1 MRVRKMIKSVFIAW
15 ALGVC
20 QSLWAAGNSG
30 WEAEVGKPAGSF
42 LEQAFERGR
51 SADVE
56 SAFVSA
62 GLAARAIDRNL
73 STFWEAD
80 TNETA
85 WVAVELKAPTEVS
98 SVFMSWTAAV
108 PEAGVVEV
116 SQDGKTWE
124 SVGSFDNGFPG
135 MALLVPCEV
144 VGKVRYVRVACRKRY
159 TKVWNGGD
167 RYKLRELAVNPELP
181 SFMAEY
187 RKPVARDYS
196 DDDALKQADQMLGRM
211 SPDQKLAYLIGNR
224 RGGFST
230 RPFPEI
236 DLPALRMTDATM
248 GLKQPPNTAFPAA
261 ILLAAT
267 WDPELAALQGKT
279 IGEEARHNG
288 IQMLLGPGMNI
299 YRDAANGRNYEYLG
313 EDPFLAS
320 GMAVAYIRA
329 LQREGVIAT
338 AKHFAANNIETGK
351 TALNMEISERAL
363 REIYF
368 PAFKAAVQQGGAKA
382 VMTAYNLLNGQYC
395 AENPWL
401 IKTVLETEWGF
412 NGILISD
419 WLSTYDPV
427 MCFNAGLC
435 LEMPHERAWDAPLLK
450 ALLAAGVISEDE
462 LNDKVRTIL
471 YTGYSMDAFD
481 RPGVDSSFPAGTAGQ
496 AAHAEKIAEEGIVLL
511 KNRDHLLP
519 LSAQEVKKIIL
530 TGPMVNELPPSG
542 SGSGAVQYQKGVS
555 PVGIRQAF
563 ESILGPGRLVVCAT
577 PEAFDA
583 LDETEIASAD
593 AIVVCV
599 GFNQKGWGTT
609 VPEGECFDR
618 PFGLTREQDDLV
630 ARCAKA
636 NPRTVV
642 AITAGGGIDMRAWN
656 DSAGAILHT
665 WYTGTTGGTPLAKI
679 LFGEI
684 NPSGRL
690 PISIECRR
698 EDSPAAIYPARS
710 GKSAINGWLLSG
722 ISCEED
728 ILVGYRWYDTKN
740 LPVLYPFGFGLS
752 YTDFAF
758 SDLGVT
764 VSGRDDSLDVAV
776 LVTVKNTGVRAGKE
790 TVQVYV
796 HDRESSFIR
805 PVRELKGFAKVE
817 LQAGESRKVTVHLDR
832 CAFMF
837 FDPEQKQWVLEP
849 GEFEIQVGGSSRDLP
864 LREAIGLRS
873 R

>member
-1 MRVRKMIKSVFIAW
+1 MLF
-15 ALGVC
+15 
-20 QSLWAAGNSG
+20 
-30 WEAEVGKPAGSF
+30 
-42 LEQAFERGR
+42 
-51 SADVE
+51 
-56 SAFVSA
+56 A
-62 GLAARAIDRNL
+62 GLAIAVNAQEKEPSFLSRALEEGPSAAVKNTTASSGNPADAADRNL
-73 STFWEAD
+73 KTSWTAD
-80 TNETA
+80 TNENA
-85 WVAVELKAPTEVS
+85 WIAVQLEEPADIR

-108 PEAGVVEV
+108 PEKGKVQV
-116 SQDGKTWE
+116 SRDAVNWRE
-124 SVGSFDNGFPG
+124 VGSFSNGFPG
-135 MALLVPCEV
+135 MALFVPCRPIV
-144 VGKVRYVRVACRKRY
+144 KARFVRVLCLKRY
-159 TKVWNGGD
+159 TKQWNGGN
-167 RYKLRELAVNPELP
+167 RYRLRELAVNPELP

-187 RKPVARDYS
+187 RKPVARNYS
-196 DDDALKQADQMLGRM
+196 DNHALKQTDQMLARM
-211 SPDQKLAYLIGNR
+211 SLDQKLAYLIGNCR
-224 RGGFST
+224 AGFST

-236 DLPALRMTDATM
+236 DLPPLRMTDATM

-267 WDPELAALQGKT
+267 WNPELAALQGKT

-299 YRDAANGRNYEYLG
+299 YRDAGSGRNYEYLG
-313 EDPFLAS
+313 EDPFLAAE
-320 GMAVAYIRA
+320 MAVAYIRS
-329 LQREGVIAT
+329 LQREGIIAT
-338 AKHFAANNIETGK
+338 AKHFVANNIETGK

-368 PAFKAAVQQGGAKA
+368 PAFKAAVQQGGVKA

-401 IKTVLETEWGF
+401 LKTVLEQEWGF

-419 WLSTYDPV
+419 WFSTYDPV

-435 LEMPHERAWDAPLLK
+435 LEMPHARAWDAPLLK

-471 YTGYSMDAFD
+471 YTGYNMDAFD
-481 RPGVDSSFPAGTAGQ
+481 RPGVDPSFPAGTAGQ

-511 KNRDHLLP
+511 KNRNRLLP
-519 LSAQEVKKIIL
+519 LSAHEVKRIIL

-542 SGSGAVQYQKGVS
+542 SGSGAVQYRKGVS
-555 PVGIRQAF
+555 PVGIQQAF
-563 ESILGPGRLVVCAT
+563 EAILGPDRLVVCAT

-593 AIVVCV
+593 AIIVCV
-599 GFNQKGWGTT
+599 GFNQKGWGKT

-618 PFGLTREQDDLV
+618 PFGLTREQDDLI

-642 AITAGGGIDMRAWN
+642 AITAGGGMDMGAWN
-656 DSAGAILHT
+656 DSVGAILHT

-690 PISIECRR
+690 PISIEYRR

-710 GKSAINGWLLSG
+710 GKSAINGWPLSG

-752 YTDFAF
+752 YTDFSF
-758 SDLGVT
+758 SDLGVA

-776 LVTVKNTGVRAGKE
+776 SVKVKNTGARAGKE
-790 TVQVYV
+790 TVQLYV
-796 HDRESSFIR
+796 HDRVSSFIR

-817 LQAGESRKVTVHLDR
+817 LLPGESRTVMVHLDQN
-832 CAFMF
+832 AFMYF
-837 FDPEQKQWVLEP
+837 NPERKQWVLEP
-849 GEFEIQVGGSSRDLP
+849 GEFEIEVGTSSEDLP
-864 LREAIGLRS
+864 LKKSIVL
-873 R
+873 